1 MACYLITV
9 MTGSFVNSLFFVFR
23 NDVIDNKITEIQ
35 FRLLIK
41 SCWFHDKILFNAL
54 ILKGNL
60 FQNWNFEWSNGMCS
74 LKVIEHQPRRYPRL
88 TEFISDALKRSY
100 ASFKQALLLPEAH
113 INRCTQL
120 GLIECH
126 SIAIGSNNLL
136 TIHSTSRCLTN
147 RLYNCICSFKV
158 TWVRLW

>member
-74 LKVIEHQPRRYPRL
+74 LKNIHKQISIIYCQMYHQEIVIIL
-88 TEFISDALKRSY
+88 D
-100 ASFKQALLLPEAH
+100 
-113 INRCTQL
+113 
-120 GLIECH
+120 LIG
-126 SIAIGSNNLL
+126 ID
-136 TIHSTSRCLTN
+136 TSRQIT
-147 RLYNCICSFKV
+147 RLCNLESKEMKCSSYGCAKNSTMEFRSIQIFTKCIQVLRGCHGDSIFFCNKI
-158 TWVRLW
+158 RI

>member
-9 MTGSFVNSLFFVFR
+9 LTGSFVNSLFFVFR

-60 FQNWNFEWSNGMCS
+60 FQNWNLEWSNGMCS
-74 LKVIEHQPRRYPRL
+74 LKLTLSRTYYYYTLFTSSSLRL
-88 TEFISDALKRSY
+88 CTY
-100 ASFKQALLLPEAH
+100 ATDIDRMKGNDYDTGVNRPVPPSSKEPNPPTVVMLLL
-113 INRCTQL
+113 
-120 GLIECH
+120 
-126 SIAIGSNNLL
+126 
-136 TIHSTSRCLTN
+136 
-147 RLYNCICSFKV
+147 
-158 TWVRLW
+158 